1 MSKIEQV
8 FKTTD
13 GYFHPTLERAEV
25 HQKYLDSFRDS
36 RNGYLAFEFLKR
48 YHPDIYEM
56 DKKCFW
62 VIFSGNDSS
71 TDISNMISIFY
82 GEYKD
87 AILHALTKSCF
98 YINDTFGQIIP
109 MEGEFKND

>member
-1 MSKIEQV
+1 MSEIQQV

-13 GYFHPTLERAEV
+13 GYCHSTLKRAEI
-25 HQKYLDSFRDS
+25 HQKHLDNFKDA
-36 RNGYLAFEFLKR
+36 RNGYLAFKFLKR

-62 VIFSGNDSS
+62 LIFSGNDSS

-87 AILHALTKSCF
+87 AIIHALTKSCF

-109 MEGEFKND
+109 MEGKIED

>member
-1 MSKIEQV
+1 MSEIQQV

-13 GYFHPTLERAEV
+13 DYCHSTLERAEI
-25 HQKYLDSFRDS
+25 HQKHLDNFKDA

-62 VIFSGNDSS
+62 LIFSGNDSS

-87 AILHALTKSCF
+87 AIIHALTKSCF

-109 MEGEFKND
+109 MEGKIED

>member
-1 MSKIEQV
+1 MSKVQQV

-13 GYFHPTLERAEV
+13 GYFHPSLELAEI
-25 HQKYLDSFRDS
+25 HQKQVDQLRDA

-48 YHPDIYEM
+48 YHPDIYELN
-56 DKKCFW
+56 KKCFW
-62 VIFSGNDSS
+62 LIFSGNDSS
-71 TDISNMISIFY
+71 TDISNMISVFY

-98 YINDTFGQIIP
+98 YIHDTFGQIIP
-109 MEGEFKND
+109 MEGEIKNG

>member
-1 MSKIEQV
+1 MSKVQQV

-13 GYFHPTLERAEV
+13 GYFHSSLELAEI
-25 HQKYLDSFRDS
+25 HQKQVDQLRDS

-62 VIFSGNDSS
+62 LIFSGNDSS

-109 MEGEFKND
+109 MEGEIKNG

>member
-1 MSKIEQV
+1 MSKVQQV

-13 GYFHPTLERAEV
+13 GYCHPTLERAEV
-25 HQKYLDSFRDS
+25 HQKHLDSFRDA

-56 DKKCFW
+56 NKKCFW
-62 VIFSGNDSS
+62 LIFSGNDSS

-109 MEGEFKND
+109 MEGEFKNG

>member
-1 MSKIEQV
+1 
-8 FKTTD
+8 
-13 GYFHPTLERAEV
+13 
-25 HQKYLDSFRDS
+25 
-36 RNGYLAFEFLKR
+36 
-48 YHPDIYEM
+48 M

-62 VIFSGNDSS
+62 LIFSGNDSS

-87 AILHALTKSCF
+87 AIIHALTKSCF

>member
-1 MSKIEQV
+1 MSEIQQV

-13 GYFHPTLERAEV
+13 GYCHSTLERAEI
-25 HQKYLDSFRDS
+25 HQKHLDNFKDA

-48 YHPDIYEM
+48 YHPDIYEI

-62 VIFSGNDSS
+62 LIFSGNDSS

-87 AILHALTKSCF
+87 AIIHALTKSCF

-109 MEGEFKND
+109 MEGKIED